1 MTIPCCEIIT
11 IGTELLLGQIL
22 DTNTQYLSQR
32 LVETGIDV
40 KYKTSV
46 GDNME
51 DIIEVIKIAK
61 NRSDFILTTGGL
73 GPTLDDLTRD
83 AIAKVA
89 KVRLEFREEL
99 LDQIKEVFDRLGY
112 TMTENNKRQA
122 FIPEGSIP
130 IPNSL
135 GTAPGFIKEIDGTPV
150 ICLPGVPRELKYL
163 MENQII
169 PWLRKKYSLNK
180 EIIYYKVL
188 KVVGTGESKVDR
200 LIGDIIRQTENPEI
214 GLLASAGEI
223 KVRVVA
229 KAKDKK
235 EAELLINPVVNKIKE
250 RLGKKIYGEDSDLFE
265 DVVSKLLE
273 KKGLTLSILE
283 TFSGGKAAQKLILAP
298 CQSLLETRIINNKE
312 LLGQMIDKEISSV
325 NKEISFDLAKKIR
338 DISKAKIGLSIIG
351 FPVKKGSDFLV
362 RACASVVG
370 DNIKSSYIWTMGGD
384 LSFIQERGAIIG
396 LNTLRLALI
405 N

>member
-73 GPTLDDLTRD
+73 GPTLDDLARD